1 MGLVLFVVG
10 LAAAVTLTVLLPR
23 VPKGPARAGVAALA
37 LLALVAGVVLSS
49 IAHVPSDRVGIVTKN
64 AFGKSLLEGRI
75 IAVDGEMGIQAET
88 LPPGWHFGYW
98 PVIYAVT
105 TVPLTEVASNK
116 VGLIEAADGLPLPA
130 DQVFAPDFTPES
142 FQQMLDAK
150 YFLTS
155 GKGYKGRQAS
165 VLKPGKYRLNTELF
179 RITMVDQT
187 EIKSGEV
194 GVLKANYG
202 KPPSMI
208 VRPEPAPTGERGG
221 ETVVDETLHFA
232 GEGEMGIR
240 AQVLPPGKYP
250 LNTDAFTVTEMWT
263 TQMIAHYTASASS
276 NPVSRVGAAVST
288 DPDPI
293 HAALNEERAITVR
306 TSDGFTFPVDVRV
319 EYYVTPEDAP
329 LVVAKLGDDES
340 ERFRNALN
348 SAVRA
353 IFRNNAESVK
363 ALDYVQ
369 ERSHQESQSLHM
381 LKAQMARFGVTIAAV
396 RIGNVGDEQSLGEL
410 LKTQTD
416 REIAKQEQLTFQEQ
430 QKAATQKKELSR
442 VTQEAEEEKKLATA
456 TYEVKIADETQ
467 KKKVI
472 EARAEAESTKIKA
485 TAQADAYEL
494 IAQQIG
500 KSNAAMIEILRIVGE
515 RNILITPRIMVN
527 GGGGG
532 TGDALIGTM
541 LDKLT
546 TDEEK
551 STPATRKPT
560 GSN

>member
-1 MGLVLFVVG
+1 
-10 LAAAVTLTVLLPR
+10 
-23 VPKGPARAGVAALA
+23 
-37 LLALVAGVVLSS
+37 
-49 IAHVPSDRVGIVTKN
+49 
-64 AFGKSLLEGRI
+64 
-75 IAVDGEMGIQAET
+75 
-88 LPPGWHFGYW
+88 
-98 PVIYAVT
+98 
-105 TVPLTEVASNK
+105 
-116 VGLIEAADGLPLPA
+116 
-130 DQVFAPDFTPES
+130 
-142 FQQMLDAK
+142 
-150 YFLTS
+150 
-155 GKGYKGRQAS
+155 
-165 VLKPGKYRLNTELF
+165 
-179 RITMVDQT
+179 
-187 EIKSGEV
+187 
-194 GVLKANYG
+194 
-202 KPPSMI
+202 
-208 VRPEPAPTGERGG
+208 
-221 ETVVDETLHFA
+221 
-232 GEGEMGIR
+232 
-240 AQVLPPGKYP
+240 
-250 LNTDAFTVTEMWT
+250 
-263 TQMIAHYTASASS
+263 
-276 NPVSRVGAAVST
+276 
-288 DPDPI
+288 
-293 HAALNEERAITVR
+293 
-306 TSDGFTFPVDVRV
+306 
-319 EYYVTPEDAP
+319 
-329 LVVAKLGDDES
+329 
-340 ERFRNALN
+340 
-348 SAVRA
+348 
-353 IFRNNAESVK
+353 
-363 ALDYVQ
+363 
-369 ERSHQESQSLHM
+369 M

-551 STPATRKPT
+551 STPAPTPATRKPT